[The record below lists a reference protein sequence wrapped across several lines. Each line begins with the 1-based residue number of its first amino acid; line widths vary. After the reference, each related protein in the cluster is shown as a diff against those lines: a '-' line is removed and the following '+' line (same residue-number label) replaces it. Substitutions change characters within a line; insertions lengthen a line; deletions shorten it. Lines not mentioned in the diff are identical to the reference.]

1 MKSILELCRALPDSE
16 PELRSRAGEF
26 NEAVA
31 LLLEPKPEPIT
42 ARQLRER
49 VGMDEWYSTEVVLS
63 DRGLWGAEIGTDHN
77 LDSQGV
83 FDLARDDVNV
93 VWKTNCDAMNDI
105 ADAKAATDALI
116 GRGFRIR
123 IECTKGLWN
132 VWLYWPLDSS
142 NPKEVTWLAASTEEV
157 ARSACALLAANALSA
172 K

>member
-1 MKSILELCRALPDSE
+1 MTIIELCRALPDSE
-16 PELRSRAGEF
+16 PELRARADEF

-49 VGMDEWYSTEVVLS
+49 VGMDEWYSTEIVLS

-93 VWKTNCDAMNDI
+93 VWKTNCDAMDDI

-116 GRGFRIR
+116 GEGFQMEILLSKETRLWWCSLYLHRG
-123 IECTKGLWN
+123 
-132 VWLYWPLDSS
+132 VDV
-142 NPKEVTWLAASTEEV
+142 EVEASTEEV

-172 K
+172 